1 MKRDKYMGNLLTLH
15 YWFNLRPGALS
26 PNLQMA
32 YIMFIGLSL
41 LLTVVFWYIRKQ
53 NKKSLYNRVWK
64 RLYSLNLTNLIIGI
78 FFLFFTF
85 ELIPLL
91 SARFWFLL
99 WGVAILVWLFF
110 IGKAFYKIP
119 KLREEMAKEEVY
131 KKYIP

>member
-1 MKRDKYMGNLLTLH
+1 
-15 YWFNLRPGALS
+15 
-26 PNLQMA
+26 
-32 YIMFIGLSL
+32 
-41 LLTVVFWYIRKQ
+41 
-53 NKKSLYNRVWK
+53 
-64 RLYSLNLTNLIIGI
+64 LNLTNLIIGI

-99 WGVAILVWLFF
+99 WGIGILIWLSF
-110 IGKAFYKIP
+110 IGRAVTKIP